1 MNEVTKVYSNAL
13 FQLGVEENL
22 LDTINNDLKDCVKVF
37 ELEPEF
43 LKVLSSPIITNKEK
57 LSMLQAV
64 FSTNCNELVFNYICL
79 LVEKNR
85 INLFSEIQQDF
96 LLQYNEAK
104 NLLQAE
110 VITCVPLTPQLKSK
124 IVAKLSRQT
133 NKNVTITETIDT
145 SIIGGIIIKYGNT
158 VIDSSLKIKFKDLS
172 QKLHKQY

>member
-96 LLQYNEAK
+96 LLLIFPY
-104 NLLQAE
+104 LHRHHYLYRYHLYLQA
-110 VITCVPLTPQLKSK
+110 L
-124 IVAKLSRQT
+124 
-133 NKNVTITETIDT
+133 
-145 SIIGGIIIKYGNT
+145 
-158 VIDSSLKIKFKDLS
+158 
-172 QKLHKQY
+172 